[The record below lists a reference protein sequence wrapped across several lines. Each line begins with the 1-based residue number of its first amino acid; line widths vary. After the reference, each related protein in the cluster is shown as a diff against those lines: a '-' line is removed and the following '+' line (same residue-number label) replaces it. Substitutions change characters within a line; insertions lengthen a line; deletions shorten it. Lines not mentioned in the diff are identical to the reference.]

1 MQLCDYGCGREAKH
15 YFPTVNK
22 WCCENTTNKCPKVRR
37 KNSESN
43 KAKIAWNK
51 DKTGIYSEKTINKM
65 CESHKGHPGYWKDKN
80 RLEET
85 TKKISESNKFTIKQI
100 QERFPTFVGE
110 EEMRCNPN
118 KPKERE
124 IQVHCKYSECEN
136 SKENNGWF
144 TPTQE
149 QFWRRRDALEH
160 DDGNDGRYFYCS
172 EGCKQNCC
180 LFNFRS
186 DPNRLNEYEKYNN
199 EVWKDTNK
207 VLKEFS
213 NEIKNLELRGK
224 KYGYALDHKYSIYD
238 GFENNIDPKIIGHW
252 KNLQII
258 TISEN
263 SKKHRNSSITLEE
276 LLDEIK
282 KEINHRRKD
291 EFKK

>member
-136 SKENNGWF
+136 SKENGGWF
-144 TPTQE
+144 TPTRGQLD
-149 QFWRRRDALEH
+149 QRRRALE
-160 DDGNDGRYFYCS
+160 DRNGNDGGYFYCS
-172 EGCKQNCC
+172 EECKDKCC
-180 LFNFRS
+180 LFYLRT
-186 DPNRLNEYEKYNN
+186 DPIEMSRYKKYFITVQKETNRTLVK
-199 EVWKDTNK
+199 
-207 VLKEFS
+207 FS
-213 NEIKNLELRGK
+213 NKIENIELRGND
-224 KYGYALDHKYSIYD
+224 YHLDHKYTIYD
-238 GFENNIDPKIIGHW
+238 GFKNNVDPKIIGHW
-252 KNLQII
+252 KNLEII
-258 TISEN
+258 TAIEN
-263 SKKHRNSSITLEE
+263 SKKNKNSSITLNE
-276 LLDEIK
+276 LLNQIGNK
-282 KEINHRRKD
+282 
-291 EFKK
+291 